1 MHICILTVSGLPGSG
16 TSTASQMLRESLGWN
31 YVNAGQIFRDMAREA
46 GMTLAG
52 MGSYAEENPQVDL
65 QLDERMIQVARDQA
79 PVVLEGRM
87 TGWMAVRGNLPAHK
101 VWLQASTELRAERI
115 GLRDGDVGALEQML
129 ARQTSEAHRYRVHHD
144 IDIGDVSIY
153 DSVIDTEINAPPAVV
168 GTILKALGDVL

>member
-16 TSTASQMLRESLGWN
+16 TSTASQMLCESLGWN